1 MTNSIETNQFIL
13 LGIALAIGLL
23 IGVERGWRF
32 RQQEEGKRVAGLR
45 TFGLTGLLG
54 GCAGTLAT
62 GLGQIGFALIFVGFC
77 LTVGIAYWSRSEQSA
92 DASITS
98 LVSLLLTFVLGAMA
112 ALNMPELAVAAA
124 VVAALLLRYKDL
136 LHGWLQKLEEREL
149 QAALQLLLISLVMLP
164 VLPDQGYG
172 PWQVLNPYEIWLM
185 VVLIAGISFIG
196 YVAMKW
202 GGADK
207 GIILTALS
215 AGMVSSTALTLHFSR
230 LSRQQP
236 ELSNRLSVGILLACG
251 TMFPR
256 VLLVASLINPVIFS
270 QLWLPVTAMALILL
284 LACALLWN
292 RRGATKASI
301 THLVNPLEL
310 RSAILFGGL
319 LTLILLAGKALTEI
333 FGDAGIY
340 ILAVVSGIADVD
352 PVNLTLSRMS
362 LNDISVDKAA
372 LGILLASSTNTLVKA
387 VISVSVA
394 GAGMLWRVLL
404 PLLLAAA
411 TGLAIAWI

>member
-1 MTNSIETNQFIL
+1 MDTQAFIL

-54 GCAGTLAT
+54 GCSGMLLQNLG
-62 GLGQIGFALIFVGFC
+62 GLGFALIFIGFC
-77 LTVGIAYWSRSEQSA
+77 LSVAVAYWSRSDQGA

-98 LVSLLLTFVLGAMA
+98 LISLLLTFVLGAMA
-112 ALNMPELAVAAA
+112 ALNLPEVAVAAA
-124 VVAALLLRYKDL
+124 VVSALLLRYKEL

-164 VLPDQGYG
+164 VLPDEGYG

-230 LSRQQP
+230 LSRQQS
-236 ELSNRLSVGILLACG
+236 ELSSRLSVGILLACG

-256 VLLVASLINPVIFS
+256 VLLVASLINPAIFNE
-270 QLWLPVTAMALILL
+270 LWLPVTVMALILL

-319 LTLILLAGKALTEI
+319 LTLILLAGKALTEF
-333 FGDAGIY
+333 FGEAGIY

-362 LNDISVDKAA
+362 LADISVDKAA

-387 VISVSVA
+387 LISVSVA

-404 PLLLAAA
+404 PLLLAAV